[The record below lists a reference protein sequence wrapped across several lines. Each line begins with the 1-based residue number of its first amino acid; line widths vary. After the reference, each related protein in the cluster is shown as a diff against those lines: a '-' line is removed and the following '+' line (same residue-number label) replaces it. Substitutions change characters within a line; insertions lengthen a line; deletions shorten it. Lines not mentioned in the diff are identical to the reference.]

1 MARIA
6 QLNVG
11 GLATGKLVNIQDGVE
26 FNCVAKNIDFIGIL
40 LTGTFGATG
49 KVALLGGVNLSFIN
63 PATMKTDPEDGTHS
77 AVVFDE
83 PGLYMVESYQDTIAL
98 GLGLGTNGVT
108 DIDVVIFTAG
118 RLFYS
123 LNSAIG
129 VVQ

>member
-11 GLATGKLVNIQDGVE
+11 GLATGKLINVQDGVE

-40 LTGTFGATG
+40 LTGTFASGQ
-49 KVALLGGVNLSFIN
+49 VALLGGVNLSFSN
-63 PATMKTDPEDGTHS
+63 PATMVTDPEDGTHS
-77 AVVFDE
+77 AIIYNE
-83 PGLYMVESYQDTIAL
+83 PGLYMVESYQDTISL
-98 GLGLGTNGVT
+98 GLGTGTNGVT

-123 LNSAIG
+123 VNSSVG
-129 VVQ
+129 VLQ